1 VTTRQLTRVEYEAW
15 LDLARRTAWA
25 DYVRTSPQAGRLLL
39 DTMQII
45 MGEYKS
51 ADDREKPKTNP

>member
-1 VTTRQLTRVEYEAW
+1 MAIRQLTQAEYEAW

-25 DYVRTSPQAGRLLL
+25 DYVRQSPQAERLLL

-51 ADDREKPKTNP
+51 GDDRDKPKSNP